1 MVFLL
6 IYLRILL
13 CTFVQKFILMRN
25 IFLILFLFLYFF
37 SFSQNKKVQNDKFG
51 ADANLPVLPINQKDT
66 TQFKTVN
73 TSTHDQYRII
83 TLQRDTTYVDTSL
96 TIKKE
101 YEYNYLRKDIFGLL
115 PFANEGHTYA
125 TLDYGYKKYSAFPEI
140 GFSGKHFN
148 YIQPNDIRYF
158 SVATPITE
166 LYFKT
171 VMEQGQSVD
180 ALISVNT
187 SEQLNFSIAFKG
199 LRSTGKYINQL
210 ASNGNF
216 RFTTSYNT
224 LNKRYFLNLHFTG
237 QDFSNGENGG
247 ITNIDDFESNNPDFE
262 ERARMEVYLRDA
274 KSFMKGKRYFFDH
287 NFRINSKSTQN
298 NLFLAHQFN
307 YETKFFEY
315 NQRTVN
321 STVGQTIVSRFGD
334 SYVAANINDHTR
346 YNRMYNKL
354 GAIYENTTLG
364 KFQFFIEDYRYNYF
378 YNKILIL
385 DSGIVSNKL
394 SDEINTV
401 GGQYEYRK
409 NKWNGV
415 FAYSNSISNQSLS
428 NFDAKLNYK
437 LNDKNEFQFQY
448 QMLNKIPDHVYNL
461 YQSSFVN
468 YNWANDFNNE
478 KINNLQ
484 ATAKTQWLTA
494 SLKLTSIN
502 DYLYFSD
509 DSTNDQQQL
518 ISPKQYD
525 KTINYLSINVSREFK
540 WWKLALDNTI
550 LYQEVDQENSILNV
564 PKITTRNS
572 LYFTDFFF
580 KKALYLQ
587 TGFTLNYFS
596 KYYMNDYNPVVTEA
610 FVQTDRKIGDFPM
623 VDFFINAR
631 IRQTRIFLK
640 AEHFNT
646 MFSSDRKYYTAP
658 NYPYRDFMIR
668 FGLVWNFFQ

>member
-1 MVFLL
+1 
-6 IYLRILL
+6 
-13 CTFVQKFILMRN
+13 MRN
-25 IFLILFLFLYFF
+25 FFLFFFLISSVSLY
-37 SFSQNKKVQNDKFG
+37 SQRALSIGGGGKRER
-51 ADANLPVLPINQKDT
+51 DT
-66 TQFKTVN
+66 TSTFRDDKNFKT
-73 TSTHDQYRII
+73 STYDQYRII

-96 TIKKE
+96 AIKKE

-115 PFANEGHTYA
+115 PFSNEGQTYT
-125 TLDYGYKKYSAFPEI
+125 TLDYGYKKYSSFPEI

-148 YIQPNDIRYF
+148 YMQPNDIKYF

-171 VMEQGQSVD
+171 TMEQGQSVD

-187 SEQLNFSIAFKG
+187 SEQFNVSVAFRG
-199 LRSTGKYINQL
+199 LRSLGKYINQL
-210 ASNGNF
+210 SSTGNF

-237 QDFSNGENGG
+237 QDILNGENGG
-247 ITNIDDFESNNPDFE
+247 ITTLDQFEIDDPDFE
-262 ERARMEVYLRDA
+262 NRARLEVYLRDA
-274 KSFMKGKRYFFDH
+274 KTFMKGKRYFFDH
-287 NFRINSKSTQN
+287 NFRINSKEAQN

-315 NQRTVN
+315 NQRTVTSSLAN
-321 STVGQTIVSRFGD
+321 NVRVNRFGD
-334 SYVAANINDHTR
+334 SYIGANINDHTR
-346 YNRMYNKL
+346 YNRVYNKL
-354 GAIYENTTLG
+354 GAIYENKTLG
-364 KFQFFIEDYRYNYF
+364 KFQFFVEDFRYNYF
-378 YNKILIL
+378 YNKVLIL
-385 DSGIVSNKL
+385 DSGTVPSKL

-415 FAYSNSISNQSLS
+415 FAYSNSISNQAMS

-502 DYLYFSD
+502 DYLYFS
-509 DSTNDQQQL
+509 NDATDAQQQI

-550 LYQEVDQENSILNV
+550 LYQEVDQENSVLNV

-572 LYFTDFFF
+572 LYYTDFFF
-580 KKALYLQ
+580 KKALFLQ

-623 VDFFINAR
+623 VNFFINAR

-646 MFSSDRKYYTAP
+646 IFSSEKKYYTAP

-668 FGLVWNFFQ
+668 FGLIWTFFQ

>member
-1 MVFLL
+1 MRNVILIIFLL
-6 IYLRILL
+6 F
-13 CTFVQKFILMRN
+13 C
-25 IFLILFLFLYFF
+25 FLG
-37 SFSQNKKVQNDKFG
+37 FSQREKVLNEQFG
-51 ADANLPVLPINQKDT
+51 TPTTSTTGSTLSSKEKDT
-66 TQFKTVN
+66 TQFKTIKTVA
-73 TSTHDQYRII
+73 TIDQYRII
-83 TLQRDTTYVDTSL
+83 SLQRDTTYVDTSL

-101 YEYNYLRKDIFGLL
+101 YEYNYLRKDNFGLL
-115 PFANEGHTYA
+115 PFSNEGQTY
-125 TLDYGYKKYSAFPEI
+125 TMLDYGYKKYSSFPEI

-148 YIQPNDIRYF
+148 YMQPNDIKYY

-180 ALISVNT
+180 ALIAVNT
-187 SEQLNFSIAFKG
+187 SERFNVSIAFKG
-199 LRSTGKYINQL
+199 LRSLGKYINQL
-210 ASNGNF
+210 ASTGNF

-224 LNKRYFLNLHFTG
+224 LNKRYYLNLHFTG
-237 QDFSNGENGG
+237 QDFLNGENGG
-247 ITNIDDFESNNPDFE
+247 ITTVEDFESNNPDFE
-262 ERARMEVYLRDA
+262 NRARLEVYLRDA

-287 NFRINSKSTQN
+287 NFRINSKAAEN
-298 NLFLAHQFN
+298 NLFLTHQFN

-315 NQRTVN
+315 NQKTVT
-321 STVGQTIVSRFGD
+321 STIGENVQVNRFGD
-334 SYVAANINDHTR
+334 SYVSSNINDHTR

-364 KFQFFIEDYRYNYF
+364 KFQFFIEDFRYNYF
-378 YNKILIL
+378 YDKILIL
-385 DSGIVSNKL
+385 ESGTIQSKL

-409 NKWNGV
+409 NKWNGI
-415 FAYSNSISNQSLS
+415 FTYSNSISNQSLS

-437 LNDKNEFQFQY
+437 LNEKNEFQFQY

-484 ATAKTQWLTA
+484 AIAKTQWLTA
-494 SLKLTSIN
+494 SLKVTSIK

-509 DSTNDQQQL
+509 DSTNDQQQI
-518 ISPKQYD
+518 ISPKQYG
-525 KTINYLSINVSREFK
+525 KTINYLSINLSREFK

-550 LYQEVDQENSILNV
+550 LYQEVDQEDSVLNV

-572 LYFTDFFF
+572 LYFTDYFF
-580 KKALYLQ
+580 KKALFLQ

-596 KYYMNDYNPVVTEA
+596 KYYMNDYNPVITEA

-646 MFSSDRKYYTAP
+646 MFSSDRKYFTAP

>member
-1 MVFLL
+1 MRKLFVLLFLL
-6 IYLRILL
+6 FSI
-13 CTFVQKFILMRN
+13 VVSAQKRLSISSGNNQGSLSSTNRN
-25 IFLILFLFLYFF
+25 EDEKSNIKIKKA
-37 SFSQNKKVQNDKFG
+37 SFN
-51 ADANLPVLPINQKDT
+51 
-66 TQFKTVN
+66 
-73 TSTHDQYRII
+73 QYRII
-83 TLQRDTTYVDTSL
+83 TLQKDTTYVDTSL

-101 YEYNYLRKDIFGLL
+101 YGYNYLRKDIFGLL
-115 PFANEGHTYA
+115 PFANEGQTYTA
-125 TLDYGYKKYSAFPEI
+125 LDYGYKKQFSFPEI

-148 YIQPNDIRYF
+148 YLQVDDIKYY

-171 VMEQGQSVD
+171 VMQQGQSVD
-180 ALISVNT
+180 ALIAVNT
-187 SEQLNFSIAFKG
+187 SERFNVSVAFKG
-199 LRSTGKYINQL
+199 LRSLGKYINQL
-210 ASNGNF
+210 SSTGNF

-224 LNKRYFLNLHFTG
+224 LNKRYFLNFHFTG
-237 QDFSNGENGG
+237 QDFLNGENGG
-247 ITNIDDFESNNPDFE
+247 ITTIEDFEGENPDFDN
-262 ERARMEVYLRDA
+262 RARLEVYLTDA
-274 KSFMKGKRYFFDH
+274 KSFMKGKRYFLDH
-287 NFRINSKSTQN
+287 NFRINSKEAQN

-315 NQRTVN
+315 NQRTLA
-321 STVGQTIVSRFGD
+321 STVGDTRINRFGD
-334 SYVAANINDHTR
+334 SYIAANINDHTR

-354 GAIYENTTLG
+354 GAIYENKTLG
-364 KFQFFIEDYRYNYF
+364 KFQFFIEDFRYNY
-378 YNKILIL
+378 YYKKVLIL
-385 DSGIVSNKL
+385 DSGTVPSKL

-409 NKWNGV
+409 NKWNGI
-415 FAYSNSISNQSLS
+415 FQYSNSISNQPMTNL
-428 NFDAKLNYK
+428 DAQLTYK
-437 LNDKNEFQFQY
+437 LNEKNEFHFQY
-448 QMLNKIPDHVYNL
+448 QMLNKIPDHIYNL
-461 YQSSFVN
+461 YQSSYVQ

-484 ATAKTQWLTA
+484 AIAKTQWLTA

-502 DYLYFSD
+502 DYLYFS
-509 DSTNDQQQL
+509 NDATDEQQQI

-550 LYQEVDQENSILNV
+550 LYQEVDQENSVLNV

-572 LYFTDFFF
+572 LYYTDFLF
-580 KKALYLQ
+580 KKALFLQ

-623 VDFFINAR
+623 IDFFINAR

-646 MFSSDRKYYTAP
+646 MFSSEKKYYTAP

>member
-1 MVFLL
+1 MKNL
-6 IYLRILL
+6 IA
-13 CTFVQKFILMRN
+13 
-25 IFLILFLFLYFF
+25 LILIL
-37 SFSQNKKVQNDKFG
+37 SFSIGNAQKKKVLNQHLST
-51 ADANLPVLPINQKDT
+51 ANSSFTNKDKDT
-66 TQFKTVN
+66 TQFKTVK
-73 TSTHDQYRII
+73 TAALDQYRII
-83 TLQRDTTYVDTSL
+83 TLQKDTTYVDTSL

-115 PFANEGHTYA
+115 PFANEGQTYTA
-125 TLDYGYKKYSAFPEI
+125 LDYGYKKQFSFPEI

-148 YIQPNDIRYF
+148 YLQVDDIKYY

-171 VMEQGQSVD
+171 VMQQGQSVD
-180 ALISVNT
+180 ALIAVNT
-187 SEQLNFSIAFKG
+187 SERFNVSIAFRG
-199 LRSTGKYINQL
+199 LRSLGKYINQL
-210 ASNGNF
+210 SSTGNF

-224 LNKRYFLNLHFTG
+224 LNKRYFLNFHFTG
-237 QDFSNGENGG
+237 QDILNGENGG
-247 ITNIDDFESNNPDFE
+247 ITTLEQFEIDDPDFE
-262 ERARMEVYLRDA
+262 NRARLEVYLTDA

-287 NFRINSKSTQN
+287 NFRINSKEAQN
-298 NLFLAHQFN
+298 NLYLAHQFN

-315 NQRTVN
+315 NQRTVTSSLAN
-321 STVGQTIVSRFGD
+321 NVRVNRFGD
-334 SYVAANINDHTR
+334 SYIAANINDHTR

-354 GAIYENTTLG
+354 GAIYENKTIG
-364 KFQFFIEDYRYNYF
+364 KFQFFIEDFRYNYY
-378 YNKILIL
+378 YNKVLIL
-385 DSGIVSNKL
+385 DSGTVPSKL
-394 SDEINTV
+394 TDEINTI

-415 FAYSNSISNQSLS
+415 FAYSNSISNQALS

-437 LNDKNEFQFQY
+437 LNEKNEFQFQY

-484 ATAKTQWLTA
+484 AIAKTQWLTA

-502 DYLYFSD
+502 DYLYFS
-509 DSTNDQQQL
+509 NDATDEQQQI

-550 LYQEVDQENSILNV
+550 LYQEVDQENSVLNV

-572 LYFTDFFF
+572 LYFTDYFF
-580 KKALYLQ
+580 KKALFLQ
-587 TGFTLNYFS
+587 TGFTLNYFT

-646 MFSSDRKYYTAP
+646 MFSSDRNYYNAP